1 MTMRAWIA
9 LFVCAW
15 LAACA
20 NSPYG
25 NFAEHSTPAINQQM
39 ASATARQLATLYPP
53 ASTRLQ
59 MGQEATD
66 GYGIALV
73 RSLRAS
79 GYSVRE
85 FNPQARAADKPA
97 NTTASPL
104 LVNYIVDAP
113 MDSNLYRIT
122 LLVGRESLSRA
133 YAVQNDRLQ
142 AAGVWVRKE

>member
-9 LFVCAW
+9 LFASLG

-25 NFAEHSTPAINQQM
+25 NFAEHSTPAINQQL
-39 ASATARQLATLYPP
+39 ASATVRQLAALHPP

-59 MGQEATD
+59 IAQEASD
-66 GYGIALV
+66 GYGVALV

-79 GYSVRE
+79 GYSVQE
-85 FNPQARAADKPA
+85 FAPQGKTAAKPA
-97 NTTASPL
+97 NTAAPL
-104 LVNYIVDAP
+104 PVNYIVDAP
-113 MDSNLYRIT
+113 KDSNLYRVT